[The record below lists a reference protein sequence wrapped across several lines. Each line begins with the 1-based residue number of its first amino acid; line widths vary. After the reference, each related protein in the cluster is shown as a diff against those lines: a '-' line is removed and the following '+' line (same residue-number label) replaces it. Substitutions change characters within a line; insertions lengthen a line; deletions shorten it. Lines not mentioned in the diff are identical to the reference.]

1 MLDRALR
8 TIREVHRYKQGELA
22 KMLGISK
29 SYLSELESGQK
40 STITLE
46 LLNKYAEVF
55 DVPPS
60 TFLSFMESLQ
70 GESEVRRKRAEKL
83 LKVLA
88 WAVEEDAEQDEP
100 NREGSKS
107 SRT

>member
-1 MLDRALR
+1 MLDKALR
-8 TIREVHRYKQGELA
+8 TIREVHRFKQAELA
-22 KMLGISK
+22 KKLGISK

-40 STITLE
+40 STISLE
-46 LLNKYAEVF
+46 LLNKYADVF

-70 GESEVRRKRAEKL
+70 GESEVRRRRAEKL

-88 WAVEEDAEQDEP
+88 WAVDEDGESDEASKEAA
-100 NREGSKS
+100 NSSGS
-107 SRT
+107 

>member
-1 MLDRALR
+1 MLDKALK
-8 TIREVHRYKQGELA
+8 TIREVHRYKQAELA

-29 SYLSELESGQK
+29 SYLSEIENGQK
-40 STITLE
+40 TTVSLE
-46 LLNKYAEVF
+46 LLNKYSEVF

-70 GESEVRRKRAEKL
+70 GESQARRQRAEKL

-88 WAVEEDAEQDEP
+88 WAVDEDGESAKAGD
-100 NREGSKS
+100 
-107 SRT
+107 